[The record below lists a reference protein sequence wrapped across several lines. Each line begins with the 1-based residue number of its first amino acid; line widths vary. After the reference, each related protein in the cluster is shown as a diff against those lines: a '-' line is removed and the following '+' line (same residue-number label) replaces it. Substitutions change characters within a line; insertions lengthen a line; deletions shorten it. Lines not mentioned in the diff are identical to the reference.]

1 MPAGRPKKFKSVK
14 QMQEAIDKYF
24 ESCFT
29 PARTKAGELILDKEG
44 NMIMEQYKPFVIC
57 GIANALD
64 ISRQTLLNYTK
75 EDEFF
80 DTIMRAKARCE
91 QYAEERL
98 FDKDGVQ
105 GAKFSLINNYSNW
118 RDKQEQVI
126 TDNKRITIVDDLP
139 EEDIDE

>member
-1 MPAGRPKKFKSVK
+1 
-14 QMQEAIDKYF
+14 MQEAIDKYF

-126 TDNKRITIVDDLP
+126 TDIKRITIVDDLP